1 MHTLLK
7 LHSNI
12 PTLLH
17 IFDRKL
23 YDVNIMDLPPLEAR
37 AFYIMDPAYL
47 DCERL
52 YCMNLCGSFCAL
64 STK

>member
-7 LHSNI
+7 IHSKI

-23 YDVNIMDLPPLEAR
+23 YDVNIMDLLSLEAG
-37 AFYIMDPAYL
+37 AFYIMDPA
-47 DCERL
+47 
-52 YCMNLCGSFCAL
+52 
-64 STK
+64 